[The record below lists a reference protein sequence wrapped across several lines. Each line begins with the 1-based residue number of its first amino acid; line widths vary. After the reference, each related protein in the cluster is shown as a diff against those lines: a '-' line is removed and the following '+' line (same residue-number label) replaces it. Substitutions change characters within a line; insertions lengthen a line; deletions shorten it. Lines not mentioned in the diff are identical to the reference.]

1 MTNSN
6 RHSLRQWLSAGYTDI
21 RRRLARRLGS
31 EELASEVLHEAY
43 LRLDGA
49 GDTAALIHRPSDYIF
64 RVALNIAGDQRRTVS
79 RRLSYSEVEALY
91 HFADTIIDAERE
103 IEARS
108 ELAALGRAFEALTPR
123 QRAIMIAV
131 RVDGTPHAELA
142 KRFRISERMVDKELR
157 RALEHCA
164 DRLERTLITRF
175 GSRPPQ
181 TSSN

>member
-6 RHSLRQWLSAGYTDI
+6 RLSLRQWLAAGYTDI

-49 GDTAALIHRPSDYIF
+49 GDAAVIHRPGDYIF
-64 RVALNIAGDQRRTVS
+64 RVALNIASDQRRTVS
-79 RRLSYSEVEALY
+79 RRLNYSEVEALY
-91 HFADTIIDAERE
+91 HFSDTVIDAERE
-103 IEARS
+103 LEARS

-142 KRFRISERMVDKELR
+142 DRFHISERMVDKELR
-157 RALEHCA
+157 RALENCA
-164 DRLERTLITRF
+164 DQLERTLITRF

-181 TSSN
+181 PSNE

>member
-1 MTNSN
+1 MTNLERS
-6 RHSLRQWLSAGYTDI
+6 SLRHRLVASYTDI
-21 RRRLARRLGS
+21 KRRLSRRLGS

-49 GDTAALIHRPSDYIF
+49 GDAAVIHRPTDYIV
-64 RVALNIAGDQRRTVS
+64 RVALNIASDRRQDGN
-79 RRLSYSEVEALY
+79 RRLKYSEVEALY
-91 HFADTIIDAERE
+91 HFADTVVEAEHE

-108 ELAALGRAFEALTPR
+108 ELAALERAFETLTPR

-131 RVDGTPHAELA
+131 RIDGTPHAELA
-142 KRFRISERMVDKELR
+142 GRFGISERMVDKELR

-175 GSRPPQ
+175 GSRPPRP
-181 TSSN
+181 SSE